1 MIQVLPGQSWEK
13 ANKLVNFSRINWGP
27 QSESIQCLIRIRPLL
42 EGETAEQGHTQSNLS
57 WKENQISLRW
67 PERGG
72 VVKTTTYAF
81 NTVLGPEA
89 EQYAVFEAAGIRSMV
104 SRVIEGFNATCISY
118 GQTSSGKTYTME
130 GFSYGRT
137 KRGIYAPRFMDMNPA
152 QYGLSI
158 NAIYSLFDQIDNRP
172 PKHEVIRTKVSFCQI
187 YQDIPYDLLSPAS
200 KSKMIPLKIRW
211 RHDFFV
217 QNLYTYEITSPEEAI
232 EYLQMGIKRRVL
244 ASHQLNKASSRSHCL
259 YTLTVERV
267 VNNTTIISKLVLV
280 DLAGSERMSHTGYDK
295 ELTFKEAVKINR
307 SLMVLRNCVD
317 ILAAGK
323 TTLHVP
329 YRDSTLTKLLKSSL
343 GGNSL
348 TLLVACVVPSDKY
361 CTENANTLRYAAKA
375 SKVYNSPAI
384 NEDPRDTL
392 IRKLKTEIKSL
403 KTQLARVKL
412 VVRDNVG
419 LGAYTESPS
428 PTFFDVNLVDKKVTR
443 KEKKLSDLVKDN
455 NTLRKMLASGVDE
468 KSHFESENYVLNTE
482 NYVLRDTIRKLESAG
497 VRTSDTMS
505 TVVTTKPQIKCR
517 STNKP
522 HSGYAWK
529 PKVDESPV
537 SYLESPE
544 YLGTCLPLNPKSCL
558 PRNIARAPE
567 KSRLLWTSFF
577 VNRGK
582 FASSKVEDQD
592 LSSNVSKIVKQVNI
606 SRETTKNHDFSNNLT
621 TAELPSR
628 LDKTIPSKGIDS
640 SNVTTEELQNRS
652 NLTTEELSS
661 RLDKTI
667 PNKGID
673 SSNVTTEELQNRN
686 NLTTEELSSRLDKT
700 IPNKGIDSSNVTTEE
715 LQNRSHLTTEELPSR
730 LDKNIPNKGIDSS
743 NVTTE
748 ELQISSTTSKCELDN
763 WAKQFDENFDATSSS
778 SDDDF

>member
-1 MIQVLPGQSWEK
+1 MIQVPPGQSSKK
-13 ANKLVNFSRINWGP
+13 AKEPIKFSKINWGP
-27 QSESIQCLIRIRPLL
+27 KSESIQCLIRIRPLL
-42 EGETAEQGHTQSNLS
+42 EGETAEHGHTQTNLS
-57 WKENQISLRW
+57 WKENEISLRW

-72 VVKTTTYAF
+72 VVKITTYAF
-81 NTVLGPEA
+81 STVLGPGA
-89 EQYAVFEAAGIRSMV
+89 EQQTVFEAAAIRSMV

-137 KRGIYAPRFMDMNPA
+137 KRGIYAPRFMDMHPA

-158 NAIYSLFDQIDNRP
+158 NAIYSLFEQINNRP

-187 YQDIPYDLLSPAS
+187 YQDVPYDLISPAS
-200 KSKMIPLKIRW
+200 KSKMIPLKVRW
-211 RHDFFV
+211 RHEFYV
-217 QNLYTYEITSPEEAI
+217 ENLYTYEITSPEEAI

-267 VNNTTIISKLVLV
+267 FNNKTITSRLVLV
-280 DLAGSERMSHTGYDK
+280 DLAGSERMNHTGYDK
-295 ELTFKEAVKINR
+295 DLTFKEAVKINR

-323 TTLHVP
+323 ASLHVP

-348 TLLVACVVPSDKY
+348 TLLVACVVPSDRY
-361 CTENANTLRYAAKA
+361 CSENANTLRYAARA
-375 SKVYNSPAI
+375 SKVYNTPAI
-384 NEDPRDTL
+384 NEDPRDSL
-392 IRKLKTEIKSL
+392 IRKLKKEVIAL

-412 VVRDNVG
+412 VVRDSVG
-419 LGAYTESPS
+419 LGAYTKSPS
-428 PTFFDVNLVDKKVTR
+428 PPFFDV
-443 KEKKLSDLVKDN
+443 DLTVKNDGFQDN

-482 NYVLRDTIRKLESAG
+482 NYVLRDTIRKLESAN
-497 VRTSDTMS
+497 VLTSDTMS
-505 TVVTTKPQIKCR
+505 TVVTTNPQIKRR

-522 HSGYAWK
+522 DSGYAWK
-529 PKVDESPV
+529 PKVTKTPV

-544 YLGTCLPLNPKSCL
+544 HLDKSL
-558 PRNIARAPE
+558 TLHSKSSITRNIARAPE

-582 FASSKVEDQD
+582 FASSKVESQD
-592 LSSNVSKIVKQVNI
+592 LSSDISKTVKQVN
-606 SRETTKNHDFSNNLT
+606 SLREMTKNHDFSSNLT
-621 TAELPSR
+621 IKELPNR
-628 LDKTIPSKGIDS
+628 VDNTNPNKDIDI
-640 SNVTTEELQNRS
+640 SNVTTEEL
-652 NLTTEELSS
+652 LM
-661 RLDKTI
+661 
-667 PNKGID
+667 
-673 SSNVTTEELQNRN
+673 
-686 NLTTEELSSRLDKT
+686 
-700 IPNKGIDSSNVTTEE
+700 
-715 LQNRSHLTTEELPSR
+715 
-730 LDKNIPNKGIDSS
+730 
-743 NVTTE
+743 
-748 ELQISSTTSKCELDN
+748 SSTETSKCKLDS